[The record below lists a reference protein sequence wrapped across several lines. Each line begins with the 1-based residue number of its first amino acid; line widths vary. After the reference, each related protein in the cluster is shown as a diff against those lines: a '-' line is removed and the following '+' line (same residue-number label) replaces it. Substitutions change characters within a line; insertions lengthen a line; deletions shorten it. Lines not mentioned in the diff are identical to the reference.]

1 MEDSTPN
8 GLSNTANTDDSST
21 ERTIGYSYGG
31 DFVINSSASA
41 GAWIA
46 STYTMFD
53 VDQVSEQEV
62 SA

>member
-1 MEDSTPN
+1 MSRSDTGPN
-8 GLSNTANTDDSST
+8 QTEPNDDSST